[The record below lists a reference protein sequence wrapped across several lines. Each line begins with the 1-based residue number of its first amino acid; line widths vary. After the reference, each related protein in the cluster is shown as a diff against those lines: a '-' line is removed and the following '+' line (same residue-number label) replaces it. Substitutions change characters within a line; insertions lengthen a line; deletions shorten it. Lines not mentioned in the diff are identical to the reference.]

1 MSLYLG
7 EKLISGIGQDRIA
20 DTLPIGAIIEW
31 DSDLIPE
38 NWLLLNGQAVSRTVY
53 SELFAI
59 YGTTYGA
66 GDGSTTFNLPDRRT
80 RVAVGRDAND
90 EDFAALGITG
100 GKKDAVLPAH
110 THTRGTMDITGSI
123 SALGGSEFKFGT
135 PTGAFW
141 CTNTVDY
148 YAATTNTSGS
158 TRYDGMNFQASRN
171 WTGETSEEGQDASSG
186 NLQPYIVTN
195 FIVKAKLYTTEFIG
209 GNIVI
214 DNLTSDSSVN
224 VLSARMGKEL
234 HKEVRPIEHGGTGA
248 NNIGQAA
255 NNLSVKSLGAGIK
268 INDNENLNDFSEY
281 GNYYCSGNST
291 AATLLNCPI
300 KNAFTMSVGRATGS
314 SENYTYQE
322 IVEYGSGLRWYRMLI
337 NSSWNGW
344 RVSLDETNGVTMKLV
359 WENANPTSEFK
370 SQKINMDL
378 SEYTHVLAVFKFA
391 TTTNYYISHIG
402 INGVASLVSFSYGS
416 ANGVYAPYRN
426 FTAQS
431 SGVTFG
437 SAWNPVAN
445 TETQSD
451 LYLIPYR
458 VYGIKGVL

>member
-7 EKLISGIGQDRIA
+7 EKLVSGIGQDRIA

-80 RVAVGRDAND
+80 RVAVGKDVND
-90 EDFAALGITG
+90 EDFMALGVTG
-100 GKKDAVLPAH
+100 GEKEH
-110 THTRGTMDITGSI
+110 TLSVDEMPSHEGHVTTLSGGTINGYLSTDKITSYGSSGRGWTSPSGGEAYPNNIP
-123 SALGGSEFKFGT
+123 LGGSQ
-135 PTGAFW
+135 PH
-141 CTNTVDY
+141 N
-148 YAATTNTSGS
+148 
-158 TRYDGMNFQASRN
+158 
-171 WTGETSEEGQDASSG
+171 

-209 GNIVI
+209 GNMVI

-234 HKEVRPIEHGGTGA
+234 HEEVRPIEHGGTGA

-337 NSSWNGW
+337 NSSWNNW
-344 RVSLDETNGVTMKLV
+344 RVSLDETNGVTMKLI
-359 WENANPTSEFK
+359 WENANLSSEFK
-370 SQKINMDL
+370 SQKITMDL

-402 INGVASLVSFSYGS
+402 INEMSSLVSFSYGGT
-416 ANGVYAPYRN
+416 NGIYAPYRN
-426 FTAQS
+426 FSIQS
-431 SGVTFG
+431 TGITYG
-437 SAWNPVAN
+437 SAWNPTAN
-445 TETQSD
+445 TETQTD

>member
-7 EKLISGIGQDRIA
+7 DKLISGIGQDRIA

-100 GKKDAVLPAH
+100 GEKEH
-110 THTRGTMDITGSI
+110 TLTVDEMPEHEGHVTTLSGGTINGYLSTDKITSYGSSGRGWTSPSGGEAYPNNIPI
-123 SALGGSEFKFGT
+123 GGSQ
-135 PTGAFW
+135 PH
-141 CTNTVDY
+141 N
-148 YAATTNTSGS
+148 
-158 TRYDGMNFQASRN
+158 
-171 WTGETSEEGQDASSG
+171 

-234 HKEVRPIEHGGTGA
+234 DAKKFDKGEVIDYIVEKGTEGIWTWRKWNSGMAECWGVSTVTPTSWNAWGNLYESYPYMASQNFPSGLFISTPHFNYDVVSKTATSGTESWYEVTNTKTPILIALRPNSAEL
-248 NNIGQAA
+248 NP
-255 NNLSVKSLGAGIK
+255 
-268 INDNENLNDFSEY
+268 INY
-281 GNYYCSGNST
+281 HM
-291 AATLLNCPI
+291 
-300 KNAFTMSVGRATGS
+300 KATGK
-314 SENYTYQE
+314 
-322 IVEYGSGLRWYRMLI
+322 W
-337 NSSWNGW
+337 
-344 RVSLDETNGVTMKLV
+344 K
-359 WENANPTSEFK
+359 
-370 SQKINMDL
+370 
-378 SEYTHVLAVFKFA
+378 
-391 TTTNYYISHIG
+391 
-402 INGVASLVSFSYGS
+402 
-416 ANGVYAPYRN
+416 
-426 FTAQS
+426 
-431 SGVTFG
+431 
-437 SAWNPVAN
+437 
-445 TETQSD
+445 
-451 LYLIPYR
+451 
-458 VYGIKGVL
+458 

>member
-66 GDGSTTFNLPDRRT
+66 GDGRTTFNLPDRRT

-123 SALGGSEFKFGT
+123 SALGGSEFKFGS

-234 HKEVRPIEHGGTGA
+234 DATDKVLDAKIQELDDEKLDKSKVIDYVIERGSKVVDYTSWKWEKWMSGKVEMWGYFH
-248 NNIGQAA
+248 NP
-255 NNLSVKSLGAGIK
+255 SVTFTTSQNGWYA
-268 INDNENLNDFSEY
+268 
-281 GNYYCSGNST
+281 CSGFNISYPITLVSDEFGQYCYPSITGDTQNRMILSYVIPSANSI
-291 AATLLNCPI
+291 AVLPLNSAQQSSGI
-300 KNAFTMSVGRATGS
+300 YTKLWIRATG
-314 SENYTYQE
+314 
-322 IVEYGSGLRWYRMLI
+322 RW
-337 NSSWNGW
+337 
-344 RVSLDETNGVTMKLV
+344 K
-359 WENANPTSEFK
+359 
-370 SQKINMDL
+370 
-378 SEYTHVLAVFKFA
+378 
-391 TTTNYYISHIG
+391 
-402 INGVASLVSFSYGS
+402 
-416 ANGVYAPYRN
+416 
-426 FTAQS
+426 
-431 SGVTFG
+431 
-437 SAWNPVAN
+437 
-445 TETQSD
+445 
-451 LYLIPYR
+451 
-458 VYGIKGVL
+458 